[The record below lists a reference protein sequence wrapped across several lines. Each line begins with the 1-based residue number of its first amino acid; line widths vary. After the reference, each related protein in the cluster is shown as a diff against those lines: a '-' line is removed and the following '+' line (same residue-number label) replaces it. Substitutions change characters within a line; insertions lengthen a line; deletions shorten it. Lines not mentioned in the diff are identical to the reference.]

1 MKQNKITPEQW
12 VGMGVVAIFIAI
24 IIAAMIISSTVAKWI
39 LSILGGCIFLTI
51 AVAIAKK
58 GRFGDMPNPK
68 SSKRK

>member
-12 VGMGVVAIFIAI
+12 VGMGVVAIFIVI
-24 IIAAMIISSTVAKWI
+24 IIAAMVISSTVAKWI

-58 GRFGDMPNPK
+58 GKVGNMPTPK
-68 SSKRK
+68 SNERK